1 MGNLLLLIALLI
13 LTVDA
18 QDDCALKNKKL
29 RKKEDLYNECLDEG
43 YKSSIVGCAATGEES
58 DLSKREKKRCRKVEE
73 DLILC
78 DWSCVVN
85 GDWGDFG
92 EWTEC
97 SAACGGG
104 NQTRKR
110 SCDDPAP
117 VNGGAACDGEEEETR
132 VCNVDPCPPQLPSWP
147 EDFMW
152 SSAGVPDGYTCMRV
166 LEFAE
171 SKEHTW
177 EDNFFCWKNGLADPG
192 LRWSMAGEIAG
203 QKCVQITETA
213 DPDTWTDNYICLPL
227 DTPYDFKWNSAG
239 PLEGLECIQ
248 WLEPADPDT
257 WDDNYLCLEKMDF

>member
-1 MGNLLLLIALLI
+1 M
-13 LTVDA
+13 V
-18 QDDCALKNKKL
+18 C
-29 RKKEDLYNECLDEG
+29 EW
-43 YKSSIVGCAATGEES
+43 GCS
-58 DLSKREKKRCRKVEE
+58 
-73 DLILC
+73 
-78 DWSCVVN
+78 VN
-85 GDWGDFG
+85 GDWGDFE

-104 NQTRKR
+104 TQTRKR

-171 SKEHTW
+171 PEDHTW

-192 LRWSMAGEIAG
+192 LRWSMAGAIKG

-213 DPDTWTDNYICLPL
+213 DPHTWTDNYICLPL
-227 DTPYDFKWNSAG
+227 DTPYDLKWNSAG

-257 WDDNYLCLEKMDF
+257 WDDNYLCFEKMEF